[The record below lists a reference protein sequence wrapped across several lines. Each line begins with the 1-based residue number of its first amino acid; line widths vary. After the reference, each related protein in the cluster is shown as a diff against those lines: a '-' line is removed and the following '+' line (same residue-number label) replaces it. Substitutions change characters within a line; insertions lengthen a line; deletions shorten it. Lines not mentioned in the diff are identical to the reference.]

1 MKQGLKHHDMLFVG
15 MHCPV
20 PELIRREAAR
30 GDRPPGSAEQDQR
43 TIHKGRQYDLEVD
56 ATDGVDAN
64 VDAILAAWRSGT
76 RKSEFVILRW
86 AALILSRAAAPPGRR
101 PEFQRWS

>member
-1 MKQGLKHHDMLFVG
+1 MVPRNVADHILHPPDWAEAMKQGLRHHDMLFVG
-15 MHCPV
+15 VHCPV

-56 ATDGVDAN
+56 AMDGVDAN

-76 RKSEFVILRW
+76 RKSEFAI
-86 AALILSRAAAPPGRR
+86 
-101 PEFQRWS
+101 